1 MSYDYI
7 PMPKPHFISFKSPA
21 HRQPLREKG
30 RGARSNE
37 AGRYEVQSKERF
49 EDGWDS
55 LADDDRAG
63 RKTSV
68 TLETPRTIIN
78 KVNSPYVGFDRSIN
92 PYRGCEHGCI
102 YCFARPTHAY
112 HGLSPGL
119 DFETRLF
126 AKPSAARL
134 LLKELSASRYRVKP
148 IMIGTNTDAYQ
159 PIEREMRIMR
169 GILNRLSEFNH
180 PVSILTKSNLIL
192 RDIDILSS
200 LADRNL
206 TRCMISI
213 TTQDRKLARAMEP
226 RCPTPERR
234 FDAIKKLADK
244 GIPTGIMLG
253 PMIPGLNDSEL
264 ESIMER
270 AAELGASYSAYTI
283 LRLPL
288 EVSPLFQEWL
298 DVFAPNRAKRI
309 MNHIR
314 TMNGG
319 RDYDPNWS
327 RGGEITTPFAQL
339 IAQRYR
345 KAQKRTGLQPRS
357 SRPVLDCSQFR
368 VPSQISGQGDLF
380 E

>member
-1 MSYDYI
+1 MARSTL
-7 PMPKPHFISFKSPA
+7 ISFKTPQ
-21 HRQPLREKG
+21 RTRPLREKG
-30 RGARSNE
+30 RGARSNTS
-37 AGRYEVQSKERF
+37 GRYEPEQRERF
-49 EDGWDS
+49 EDGWNS
-55 LADDDRAG
+55 LADDDRKG
-63 RKTSV
+63 RKTTV
-68 TLETPRTIIN
+68 TLETPRKIIN

-126 AKPSAARL
+126 AKPDAARL
-134 LLKELSASRYRVKP
+134 LRTELSHPRYRVRP
-148 IMIGTNTDAYQ
+148 MMIGTNTDAYQ

-169 GILNRLSEFNH
+169 GILNTLSDFNH

-192 RDIDILSS
+192 RDLDVLSD
-200 LADRNL
+200 LAERNL

-226 RCPTPERR
+226 RCPTPDRR
-234 FDAIKKLADK
+234 FEAIGKLAER
-244 GIPTGIMLG
+244 GIRTGIMLG

-264 ESIMER
+264 EGIMER

-298 DVFAPNRAKRI
+298 EVFAPSRAKRI

-319 RDYDPNWS
+319 RDYDPAWS
-327 RGGEITTPFAQL
+327 RGGEIQTPFAQL

-345 KAQKRTGLQPRS
+345 MSQNRTGISPRS
-357 SRPVLDCSQFR
+357 SNPQLDCSLFR
-368 VPSQISGQGDLF
+368 VPSHISGQGDLF

>member
-1 MSYDYI
+1 MARATLI
-7 PMPKPHFISFKSPA
+7 PFKSSP
-21 HRQPLREKG
+21 RLKPLREKG
-30 RGARSNE
+30 RGARSNVS
-37 AGRYEVQSKERF
+37 GRYESEQRERF

-55 LADDDRAG
+55 LADDDRTG

-68 TLETPRTIIN
+68 TLETPRHIIN

-126 AKPSAARL
+126 AKPDAARL
-134 LLKELSASRYRVKP
+134 LSKELSKPRYRVRP

-159 PIEREMRIMR
+159 PLEREMRIMR
-169 GILNRLSEFNH
+169 GILNTLSDFNH

-192 RDIDILSS
+192 RDVDILSS
-200 LADRNL
+200 LAERNL

-234 FDAIKKLADK
+234 FEAIEKLASQ
-244 GIPTGIMLG
+244 GIRTGIMLG

-270 AAELGASYSAYTI
+270 AASLGASYSAYTI

-298 DVFAPNRAKRI
+298 EVFTPNRAKRI

-319 RDYDPNWS
+319 KDYDPTWS
-327 RGGEITTPFAQL
+327 RGGEVKTPFAQL

-345 KAQKRTGLQPRS
+345 MAQKRTAIMPRS
-357 SRPVLDCSQFR
+357 SNPRLECSAFR
-368 VPSQISGQGDLF
+368 IPSSVSGQGDLF